1 MTTVDSPIDF
11 ASTSGFVEVPGT
23 RLHYHDTGEPAE
35 ATGAPVVFLHGGGP
49 GASAW
54 SNFGRNIPVFAQ
66 RRRVLA
72 PDQPG
77 FGRSVTD
84 GIVGNYFTHSAV
96 ALAALLDELGVTKV
110 DLIGNSLGGGT
121 AVRFALRYPDRAG
134 KLVLMGPG
142 GLTLN
147 VFAPDPTE
155 GVKRIGEFAADPT
168 PAKLET
174 FLRTLVFNQKLVT
187 PELVAERYQYASD
200 PQALAA
206 LAAFGRSFYDPA
218 TFEDGLL
225 WREAH
230 RLRHEVLLI
239 WGREDRVNPLDG
251 ALLALK
257 MIRKVQLHVFSG
269 CGHWAQLEKFDEFNR
284 LAASFL
290 GDPV

>member
-1 MTTVDSPIDF
+1 MTTVDTPVDF
-11 ASTSGFVEVPGT
+11 ESTSKYVDVPGT
-23 RLHYHDTGEPAE
+23 RLHYHDTGADS
-35 ATGAPVVFLHGGGP
+35 GAGNPVVFLHGGGP

-54 SNFGRNIPVFAQ
+54 SNFGRNIPVFAAT
-66 RRRVLA
+66 RRVLA

-77 FGRSVTD
+77 FGRSVTE
-84 GIVGNYFTHSAV
+84 GIVGNYFTHAAE
-96 ALAALLDELGVTKV
+96 ALKALLDELGVAKV

-121 AVRFALRYPDRAG
+121 AVRFALKYPDRAG

-142 GLTLN
+142 GLTIN

-168 PAKLET
+168 PEKLEV

-200 PQALAA
+200 PKALAA
-206 LAAFGRSFYDPA
+206 LAAFGKSFYDPQ
-218 TFEDGLL
+218 TFEDGML

-251 ALLALK
+251 ALMALK

-284 LAASFL
+284 LAASFIEESA
-290 GDPV
+290 